1 MLGSMH
7 GGGGLG
13 SSGIAGCTVA
23 TRNYLADAR
32 LAAQSFL
39 DHHPGSRFVI
49 LVIDG
54 DHMPAANWLHRDV
67 EMVTPTEV
75 GFDPDELLR
84 MAAIYSPA
92 ELACALKPWA
102 LRRALTHAEV
112 AIYLDGDVE
121 VLAPMPDLIDAAR
134 DHAVVLVPH
143 ILEPMPRDGRLPDE
157 PGLLGAGMYNGGLV
171 ACGPGS
177 EPFLEWWDVR
187 LRRDGLFQTNLMLH
201 ADQRWLDFVPAL
213 FDHHILRDPTYDVAY
228 WNLHERPTAWLDGR
242 LCVGDRPVRCFH
254 YSGLTDARPWLLSG
268 FTADRPRVALAEL
281 PAVAQQCRAW
291 LDRRRAVGAEA
302 DRALGYH
309 WAHTARGVALD
320 GRARWLFR
328 SALLAAEAD
337 PTGATPSPPSPFA
350 PDGGEAWEAWLRRP
364 ERPDGVGSYLQQLW
378 NEAGFL
384 QQQFPEVPGAD
395 RAAFLAW
402 VDSPAADEAAI
413 PAAFRPRS
421 EELHLSG
428 VDAPAPPIL
437 LPPRPAVAPQQP
449 LPDLVRAHHA
459 LNTPPRPV
467 PGPGGRVV
475 DKVLHRLLIGR
486 DERSAEATTALADA
500 VADLS
505 RRLAEA
511 EADLTRRQAE
521 AEAEQAQRLAA
532 VDQVRRAEAVDL
544 ARRLGAV
551 EAALTAAR
559 DDLVGALEQDRITAG
574 ILADAEKRV
583 TDELGDLRL
592 RVAELAI
599 EMGTE
604 EDPP

>member
-1 MLGSMH
+1 MTEGSAPANTDV
-7 GGGGLG
+7 
-13 SSGIAGCTVA
+13 AGCAVA
-23 TRNYLADAR
+23 TRNYLSDAR

-49 LVIDG
+49 LVVDG
-54 DHMPAANWLHRDV
+54 DHMPPAGWSHRDV

-75 GFDPDELLR
+75 GFDRDELLR
-84 MAAIYSPA
+84 MAAIYDPA

-121 VLAPMPDLIDAAR
+121 ILAPMPELIDAGR

-143 ILEPMPRDGRLPDE
+143 LLEPMPRDGRLPDE
-157 PGLLGAGMYNGGLV
+157 PGLLGAGIYNGGLV

-177 EPFLEWWDVR
+177 EPFLAWWDVR
-187 LRRDGLFQTNLMLH
+187 LRRDCLFQPDLRLL

-242 LCVGDRPVRCFH
+242 LCVIDRPVRCFH
-254 YSGLTDARPWLLSG
+254 YSGLTDARPWLLSEW
-268 FTADRPRVALAEL
+268 TADRPRVTLAER
-281 PAVAQQCRAW
+281 PAVAHQCRAW
-291 LDRRRAVGAEA
+291 LERRRAVGAEA

-337 PTGATPSPPSPFA
+337 PTGTTPAPPSPFA
-350 PDGGEAWEAWLRRP
+350 PDGGEAWETWLRRP
-364 ERPDGVGSYLQQLW
+364 EGPNGVGRYLQQLW

-384 QQQFPEVPGAD
+384 QQRFPEVPGAD
-395 RAAFLAW
+395 RDAFLAW
-402 VDSPAADEAAI
+402 VDSPAADVAAI

-421 EELHLSG
+421 EELHVPGADSPDSPTPPSG
-428 VDAPAPPIL
+428 RPPPPEAAAQ
-437 LPPRPAVAPQQP
+437 LPLA
-449 LPDLVRAHHA
+449 DLDRAHRA
-459 LNTPPRPV
+459 LDTPARSA
-467 PGPGGRVV
+467 PGTVGKVV
-475 DKVLHRLLIGR
+475 DRLLAGR
-486 DERSAEATTALADA
+486 DERSTEATTALADA
-500 VADLS
+500 AADL
-505 RRLAEA
+505 
-511 EADLTRRQAE
+511 
-521 AEAEQAQRLAA
+521 AQRLA
-532 VDQVRRAEAVDL
+532 DLTDRLDEHEHRADEL

-551 EAALTAAR
+551 ESDLTSTR
-559 DDLVGALEQDRITAG
+559 GDLGGALEQDRITAG
-574 ILADAEKRV
+574 ILADAEQRL
-583 TDELGDLRL
+583 TDELDDLRR
-592 RVAELAI
+592 RVAELAV
-599 EMGTE
+599 EVTTE

>member
-1 MLGSMH
+1 MTEGSAPANADV
-7 GGGGLG
+7 
-13 SSGIAGCTVA
+13 AGCTVA

-49 LVIDG
+49 LVLDG
-54 DHMPAANWLHRDV
+54 DHMPPAGWSHRDV
-67 EMVTPTEV
+67 EIVTPTEV
-75 GFDPDELLR
+75 GFDSDELLR
-84 MAAIYSPA
+84 MAAIYDPA

-112 AIYLDGDVE
+112 AIYVDGDVE
-121 VLAPMPDLIDAAR
+121 ILAPMPELIDAGR

-143 ILEPMPRDGRLPDE
+143 LLEPMPRDGRLPDE
-157 PGLLGAGMYNGGLV
+157 PGLLGAGIYNGGLL

-177 EPFLEWWDVR
+177 EPFLAWLDVR
-187 LRRDGLFQTNLMLH
+187 LRRDGLYQPALMLH

-242 LCVGDRPVRCFH
+242 LCVFDRPVRCFH
-254 YSGLTDARPWLLSG
+254 YSGLSDARPWLLSE
-268 FTADRPRVALAEL
+268 FAADRPRVTLAEL
-281 PAVAQQCRAW
+281 PAVAHQCRAW
-291 LDRRRAVGAEA
+291 LERRRAVGAEA

-337 PTGATPSPPSPFA
+337 PTGTTPAPPSPFA
-350 PDGGEAWEAWLRRP
+350 TDGGEAWETWLRRP
-364 ERPDGVGSYLQQLW
+364 EGPDGVGPYLQQLW

-384 QQQFPEVPGAD
+384 QQRFPEVPGAD

-402 VDSPAADEAAI
+402 VNSPAADEAAI

-421 EELHLSG
+421 EELHVPDG
-428 VDAPAPPIL
+428 DAPAPPTRR
-437 LPPRPAVAPQQP
+437 PPRPAAAPQLP
-449 LPDLVRAHHA
+449 LADLDRAHRA
-459 LNTPPRPV
+459 LDTPAHSA
-467 PGPGGRVV
+467 PGMVGKVV
-475 DKVLHRLLIGR
+475 DRLLAGR
-486 DERSAEATTALADA
+486 DQRSTEATTALADA
-500 VADLS
+500 VADLA
-505 RRLAEA
+505 RRLADLSDRLDRAGDTLDAHEKR
-511 EADLTRRQAE
+511 ADE
-521 AEAEQAQRLAA
+521 
-532 VDQVRRAEAVDL
+532 L

-551 EAALTAAR
+551 ESDLTSTR
-559 DDLVGALEQDRITAG
+559 GDLGGALEQDRITAG
-574 ILADAEKRV
+574 ILADAEKRLA
-583 TDELGDLRL
+583 DELGDLRL
-592 RVAELAI
+592 RVAELAV
-599 EMGTE
+599 EVATE

>member
-1 MLGSMH
+1 
-7 GGGGLG
+7 
-13 SSGIAGCTVA
+13 
-23 TRNYLADAR
+23 
-32 LAAQSFL
+32 
-39 DHHPGSRFVI
+39 
-49 LVIDG
+49 
-54 DHMPAANWLHRDV
+54 
-67 EMVTPTEV
+67 
-75 GFDPDELLR
+75 
-84 MAAIYSPA
+84 
-92 ELACALKPWA
+92 
-102 LRRALTHAEV
+102 
-112 AIYLDGDVE
+112 
-121 VLAPMPDLIDAAR
+121 
-134 DHAVVLVPH
+134 
-143 ILEPMPRDGRLPDE
+143 
-157 PGLLGAGMYNGGLV
+157 
-171 ACGPGS
+171 
-177 EPFLEWWDVR
+177 
-187 LRRDGLFQTNLMLH
+187 MLH

-242 LCVGDRPVRCFH
+242 LPVGDRPVRCFH

-309 WAHTARGVALD
+309 WPTLP
-320 GRARWLFR
+320 GRRPRRPLRWLVR

-337 PTGATPSPPSPFA
+337 PTGATPSPPAPFA

-428 VDAPAPPIL
+428 VDAPAPIL
-437 LPPRPAVAPQQP
+437 LRASSGRPQQP
-449 LPDLVRAHHA
+449 LPDLVRFHHA
-459 LNTPPRPV
+459 QHATPSGTRS
-467 PGPGGRVV
+467 GRPGGRQGAPPTV
-475 DKVLHRLLIGR
+475 DRAH
-486 DERSAEATTALADA
+486 ERSAEATTALADA

-521 AEAEQAQRLAA
+521 AEAEQAQRLAV
-532 VDQVRRAEAVDL
+532 VDQVYGGPRPSTWPDGF
-544 ARRLGAV
+544 GAV
-551 EAALTAAR
+551 EAALTAPAMTSSGPWNR
-559 DDLVGALEQDRITAG
+559 PHHRRHP
-574 ILADAEKRV
+574 ADAEKRV